1 VNPTQIYSA
10 VSLLAAL
17 SVASERFVEIVKGT
31 IPWLNTENKNPTQEG
46 FRQAALHVL
55 AAVAGIL
62 TALLASSAIQGVV
75 PAALATPPGIFVLG
89 LLVSGGSGFWNSA
102 LSYIKAAK
110 DIKEA
115 QATKAS

>member
-1 VNPTQIYSA
+1 VTPTQIYSA

-31 IPWLNTENKNPTQEG
+31 IPWLNIEKTDSTQEG
-46 FRQAALHVL
+46 LRQAALHIL
-55 AAVAGIL
+55 AAVAGIV

-75 PAALATPPGIFVLG
+75 PAALATPPGIIVLG

-102 LSYIKAAK
+102 LSYFKAAK

-115 QATKAS
+115 QVPKAS